1 MSKPTGSKGRG
12 RSRSNNSKRSIG
24 RSNNHDSQIGRNRGN
39 PQQMMDK
46 YLSLARDSLSQG
58 DRVSAENFF
67 QHADHYQRVVTE
79 KNEKQ
84 ESRRRSV
91 HQQNG
96 ENNTNNV
103 EKKPVNNSVGS
114 NNLENNSQKPVTD
127 KTSNHLSVSSN
138 NLDDTHD
145 SKVKNKIGNSSDS
158 KADKPN
164 DLSGADS
171 VVVLKS
177 EKKMAVPPISNKS
190 DK

>member
-96 ENNTNNV
+96 EN
-103 EKKPVNNSVGS
+103 
-114 NNLENNSQKPVTD
+114 LD
-127 KTSNHLSVSSN
+127 AHLS
-138 NLDDTHD
+138 
-145 SKVKNKIGNSSDS
+145 
-158 KADKPN
+158 
-164 DLSGADS
+164 
-171 VVVLKS
+171 
-177 EKKMAVPPISNKS
+177 PIYLTCNGSLFLFRFRYVGIVFIRQL
-190 DK
+190 

>member
-114 NNLENNSQKPVTD
+114 NNLENSQKPVTD
-127 KTSNHLSVSSN
+127 NTSNHLSVSSN

>member
-91 HQQNG
+91 HHQNG

-103 EKKPVNNSVGS
+103 DKKPANNSVGS
-114 NNLENNSQKPVTD
+114 NNLENNSLKPSIE
-127 KTSNHLSVSSN
+127 KTSNDLSVSSN
-138 NLDDTHD
+138 NLVDTHD
-145 SKVKNKIGNSSDS
+145 NKVKNNIDNSLDS
-158 KADKPN
+158 KANKSTN
-164 DLSGADS
+164 LSGEDT
-171 VVVLKS
+171 VVVIKS
-177 EKKMAVPPISNKS
+177 EKKTAVPPVS
-190 DK
+190 DKSSK